1 MYQNENWETVIG
13 DLIIERHGTGLS
25 RISGSI
31 CTNSQQ
37 VSPGDIFAAIPGTR
51 MNGND
56 FIPQAVSNGALT
68 ILHTKE
74 LNSYEERINYIRVCD
89 IRAAVS
95 RLHRCANSAPDKDL
109 KIFGF
114 TGTNGKT
121 TSAYL
126 LRHLLNHSNIPCGLV
141 STVEYDNGAEK
152 FPPTHT
158 TPDPQTLFPLL
169 RSMKENN
176 LRAAA
181 MEFSSHALG
190 QHRVDGISVA
200 GAVFTN
206 LTGDHL
212 DFHHDMDSYF
222 EAKKHLF
229 TDLLIPGGS
238 AVINIDDPY
247 GRTLAK
253 NLPHLRPDINI
264 VTFGRSVDAVLKIIN
279 PSSHGDGCSFLLTDN
294 KDFSQQLSLPL
305 PGHHNIYN
313 LAGVA
318 ALLYAEELPLASLT
332 DAFKSGS
339 FAVPGRLEL
348 LTSPSGA
355 KFYVDYAHTADALT
369 NVLSS
374 LRPVCRGRLIVVFGA
389 GGERDKSKRPK
400 MGRAAADN
408 ADILII
414 TSDNPRSETPEAI
427 ISEIVSGIPA
437 GSSYFVETDRRTALQ
452 KAAKIAV
459 CGDMVVV
466 AGKGHENYQEINGIR
481 YPFDDR
487 EILRGIFAH
496 TEC

>member
-247 GRTLAK
+247 GKMLMEKVNGHAAAFGTASDAAYHISDISIGADGTAFKLSHAGQVLNISS
-253 NLPHLRPDINI
+253 NLSGAYNI
-264 VTFGRSVDAVLKIIN
+264 
-279 PSSHGDGCSFLLTDN
+279 H
-294 KDFSQQLSLPL
+294 
-305 PGHHNIYN
+305 N
-313 LAGVA
+313 LAGVLTLLWASGFPPEMLEKSA
-318 ALLYAEELPLASLT
+318 ALP
-332 DAFKSGS
+332 FQ
-339 FAVPGRLEL
+339 VPGRLEKVS
-348 LTSPSGA
+348 TVSPA
-355 KFYVDYAHTADALT
+355 QFF
-369 NVLSS
+369 
-374 LRPVCRGRLIVVFGA
+374 R
-389 GGERDKSKRPK
+389 
-400 MGRAAADN
+400 
-408 ADILII
+408 
-414 TSDNPRSETPEAI
+414 
-427 ISEIVSGIPA
+427 
-437 GSSYFVETDRRTALQ
+437 
-452 KAAKIAV
+452 
-459 CGDMVVV
+459 
-466 AGKGHENYQEINGIR
+466 
-481 YPFDDR
+481 
-487 EILRGIFAH
+487 
-496 TEC
+496 